1 LWIRNLM
8 KSLAAQG
15 RTVIVS
21 SHLMSEMEYTADHLI
36 VIGRG
41 RLIADCTIEE
51 FVAASS
57 RSGVRVRTPQA
68 NDLKRMIAAAGG
80 AVTDDGDGTVVVSG
94 LETGAIWDL
103 ASDNAVRLQE
113 IGPARASLEQA
124 FMERTAASTEF
135 RADTPDQRIP
145 TEGIS

>member
-1 LWIRNLM
+1 M
-8 KSLAAQG
+8 
-15 RTVIVS
+15 V
-21 SHLMSEMEYTADHLI
+21 
-36 VIGRG
+36 
-41 RLIADCTIEE
+41 
-51 FVAASS
+51 
-57 RSGVRVRTPQA
+57 
-68 NDLKRMIAAAGG
+68 AAAGG
-80 AVTDDGDGTVVVSG
+80 AVTDHGDGTVVVSG